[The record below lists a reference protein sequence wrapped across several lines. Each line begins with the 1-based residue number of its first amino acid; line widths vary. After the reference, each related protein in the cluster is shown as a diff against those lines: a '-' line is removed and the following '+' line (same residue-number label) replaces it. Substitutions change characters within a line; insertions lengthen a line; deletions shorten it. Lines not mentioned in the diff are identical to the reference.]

1 MMLLQKKSKSYI
13 MIMNALN
20 LFPRMN
26 MSLQATNVFLLFGH
40 LLSNMMEDRAKCVA
54 GGHVLT
60 PAWDDKK
67 LSSRAVNLE
76 TILIAFVVT
85 AFNFLDVIATDI
97 SSIYIQALTIEKVYD
112 VIAGPE
118 FGQLKG
124 RTMLVIK
131 ALYGLKIKEWSSMAS
146 KSSR

>member
-1 MMLLQKKSKSYI
+1 
-13 MIMNALN
+13 
-20 LFPRMN
+20 
-26 MSLQATNVFLLFGH
+26 
-40 LLSNMMEDRAKCVA
+40 MMEDRAKCVA